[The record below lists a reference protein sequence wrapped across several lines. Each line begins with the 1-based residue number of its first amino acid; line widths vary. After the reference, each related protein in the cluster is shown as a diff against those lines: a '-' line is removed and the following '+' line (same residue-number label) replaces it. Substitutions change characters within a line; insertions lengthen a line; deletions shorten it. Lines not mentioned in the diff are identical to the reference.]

1 MKILK
6 TDEWEFRGIESEED
20 ALARGFVFQNRK
32 YGDYVIVKAA
42 KYIIK
47 QLGIVL
53 FLTFSAGTP
62 SISISHSVEPEV
74 IHASP
79 LLDKLDTA
87 SSEEQVKILETLANW
102 E

>member
-6 TDEWEFRGIESEED
+6 TDEWEFRGIESGND
-20 ALARGFVFQNRK
+20 TLARGFVFQSRK
-32 YGDYVIVKAA
+32 YGDYVVVKAA

-47 QLGIVL
+47 NLSIVL

-62 SISISHSVEPEV
+62 SVSISYNTEPEV

-79 LLDKLDTA
+79 LLDKLQTA
-87 SSEEQVKILETLANW
+87 NSDEQVEILEALANW